1 MGGWITKNMFYLIVN
16 FEKRYVLLSAVY
28 FRILLVRQPNALH
41 GRMFFLCFTDFIID
55 LTVKDASTHRDFTV
69 LICSGNS
76 MIEHVY
82 VLKRSAAD
90 SSEGTTNNLC
100 SDVTSNTYVLF
111 AFRANDNV
119 IRYAV
124 FFKQR

>member
-1 MGGWITKNMFYLIVN
+1 MFLLLFSKIIIYLAI
-16 FEKRYVLLSAVY
+16 EDMS
-28 FRILLVRQPNALH
+28 P
-41 GRMFFLCFTDFIID
+41 
-55 LTVKDASTHRDFTV
+55 HRDFTV

-82 VLKRSAAD
+82 VLKRSSANCA
-90 SSEGTTNNLC
+90 EATANNLC
-100 SDVTSNTYVLF
+100 SDVATDTNVLLTLG
-111 AFRANDNV
+111 ANDNV

>member
-1 MGGWITKNMFYLIVN
+1 MFLLLFSKIIIYLAI
-16 FEKRYVLLSAVY
+16 E
-28 FRILLVRQPNALH
+28 NA
-41 GRMFFLCFTDFIID
+41 
-55 LTVKDASTHRDFTV
+55 SPHRDFTV

-82 VLKRSAAD
+82 VLKRSSAD
-90 SSEGTTNNLC
+90 CAEATANNLC